1 MTTFP
6 WFKGNKHFEALSNP
20 YMCVWPNSSF
30 TIFVV
35 FFLDN
40 SSFGSLCSS
49 FLYELWFCKPLL
61 SYFRGIRVLQ
71 VFALVRRIRVLQMFA
86 LFSYE
91 LEFYN
96 FGSFFMRI
104 RVLQSVV
111 SCFICYAFVFVLFM
125 ISVRIIELL
134 RVPFLL
140 ISTLWL
146 ATYIYYSTGI
156 ACNQ

>member
-1 MTTFP
+1 MCLAE
-6 WFKGNKHFEALSNP
+6 FEL
-20 YMCVWPNSSF
+20 YK
-30 TIFVV
+30 FVLF

-71 VFALVRRIRVLQMFA
+71 VFALVRRIRVLKMFA
-86 LFSYE
+86 LLSYE

-104 RVLQSVV
+104 RVLQAFA

-125 ISVRIIELL
+125 ISFRIIELPW
-134 RVPFLL
+134 VSFLL
-140 ISTLWL
+140 ISILWL
-146 ATYIYYSTGI
+146 VTYIYYSTDI